1 MARKEQSPS
10 AAMNELRAF
19 GLGFPGAHTK
29 SPWPGHLDLAV
40 KGKTFAFMSTDG
52 EAFSLTCKLPESA
65 DAALMFPF
73 ASAAA
78 YGLGK
83 SGWIN
88 AKFDEGVTPP
98 ANVMPVFKQWIEESY
113 RATAPKR
120 LQATRAAERSL
131 SPVGEVLARAEKKR
145 AAKKTSAA
153 KKASAANKTSAAEK
167 TSAAKNASAANK
179 TGTAKKTGAAKSS
192 SAAKKKK
199 AAPKATAVRKATKTK
214 KKVAR

>member
-1 MARKEQSPS
+1 MARNAKSPS

-52 EAFSLTCKLPESA
+52 EAFSLTCKLPDSGV
-65 DAALMFPF
+65 AALMFPF

-83 SGWIN
+83 SGWVN

-98 ANVMPVFKQWIEESY
+98 ADVLPVFKEWIEESY
-113 RATAPKR
+113 RATAPKK
-120 LQATRAAERSL
+120 LAAARAAERSV
-131 SPVGEVLARAEKKR
+131 SPVGEVLERAEKKKKKTAKR
-145 AAKKTSAA
+145 KTAPAKKKGPA
-153 KKASAANKTSAAEK
+153 KKA
-167 TSAAKNASAANK
+167 
-179 TGTAKKTGAAKSS
+179 GPV
-192 SAAKKKK
+192 KKK
-199 AAPKATAVRKATKTK
+199 AARK
-214 KKVAR
+214 R

>member
-1 MARKEQSPS
+1 MARNAKSPS

-52 EAFSLTCKLPESA
+52 EAFSLTCKLPDSGV
-65 DAALMFPF
+65 AALMFPF

-83 SGWIN
+83 SGWVN

-98 ANVMPVFKQWIEESY
+98 ADVLPVFREWIEESY
-113 RATAPKR
+113 RATAPKK
-120 LQATRAAERSL
+120 LAA
-131 SPVGEVLARAEKKR
+131 AR
-145 AAKKTSAA
+145 AAKRGDAPLAAVLPRAA
-153 KKASAANKTSAAEK
+153 KPK
-167 TSAAKNASAANK
+167 
-179 TGTAKKTGAAKSS
+179 
-192 SAAKKKK
+192 AAKKKGPTK
-199 AAPKATAVRKATKTK
+199 KVSPATKTSAKKRAPK
-214 KKVAR
+214 KKAARKR